1 MYNVF
6 LRQTVWGICPSGFFV
21 ISLSMFCLTEIWIV
35 WWQITRNGMPTRL
48 IPSLNGG
55 LYQYDGESIEAVP
68 MTADTLLSS
77 SNKLNERMMMVG
89 GKDQV
94 SYGVNPATGQ
104 VGVMWC
110 VAHLVSY
117 MFFGVNPNTEY
128 VHVFMEIL
136 LKWIIPMSK
145 VICFVDRKRIFFTD
159 YT

>member
-1 MYNVF
+1 
-6 LRQTVWGICPSGFFV
+6 
-21 ISLSMFCLTEIWIV
+21 
-35 WWQITRNGMPTRL
+35 MPTRL

-104 VGVMWC
+104 VGVM
-110 VAHLVSY
+110 
-117 MFFGVNPNTEY
+117 
-128 VHVFMEIL
+128 
-136 LKWIIPMSK
+136 
-145 VICFVDRKRIFFTD
+145 
-159 YT
+159 